1 MYLNDEE
8 SMIPKGLLDQPYD
21 KPEDHYFNEVTAS
34 NPNSNMLSYGIP
46 CYIAVF
52 PQPTER
58 QINYSQ
64 FSGGS
69 SYFPPET
76 PYVYPPGNEYV
87 IPNQR
92 DVRTL
97 NNPQCNRSYQGVDY
111 SWWNHGRQNHLP
123 YIPNTNVD
131 MRHPNMQ
138 RNIGM
143 AERFYEQQNIHEH
156 PYDYQRDMGYKAHF
170 SYENNYINTA
180 CPQVPFPKNFCRN
193 QNKYRREFQ
202 QTQEVPIYLK
212 NMFFHDMHTTT
223 NVSHGNNSPSFTISK
238 PEEANRNTTDHEQL
252 MTYLTINNMK
262 YKSNDLNT
270 FKKIALDGCLQLEKL
285 LATNNDKISAKN
297 LEELCRSVKSQLSH
311 SINTFQ
317 TELILREL
325 ILGFLHICNSWICIS
340 SIITMNKSQNIIPFE
355 SNLQTLLVDFENWQN
370 TSKTLLEKLLI
381 AVQEISLD
389 HEQYIKDVYRGTVTS
404 KGIKEPEK
412 NHNDIDDYKTDII
425 NRDFKQ
431 KRQNI
436 ATVPTFSNNNE
447 SFNLKQVQSSPADN
461 SILFKYSEKDD
472 ISCTSNSF
480 VLSEEYSNNYQNINC
495 QLNQNKNHD
504 SFAMKQK
511 PFCHSQ
517 GIFSCISSDNMT
529 TENNTVENNI
539 EYEVNKITQTEK
551 KVTTY
556 PLFQKNIC
564 SSKLDASGCSINKH
578 FTIALEKGF
587 SFETENI
594 SALQHEVPSSLNSIN
609 ENNNLKND
617 NIIKNKLTIQDEN
630 KYDEEEEHEYKNK
643 SNNEVN
649 QNCQVTHD
657 RYNPKYN
664 RKKSLKNRICNFS
677 KNYSKPAENNIYAE
691 QIINIKTYSK
701 SKLQDVFSAIQGADL
716 EKFVTQRISD
726 NDITKIRQSIT
737 YPLFS
742 ISYSVNKDCYQNL
755 NDVLDD
761 LYKLFFK
768 AKCENKGNITLL
780 TVANRLELKLIN
792 MMFEEIGI
800 C

>member
-1 MYLNDEE
+1 MFLNDEE

-21 KPEDHYFNEVTAS
+21 KPEEHYFNEVTTS
-34 NPNSNMLSYGIP
+34 TPNANMLTYGIP

-64 FSGGS
+64 FNGGS

-76 PYVYPPGNEYV
+76 PYVYPPGNEFM

-92 DVRTL
+92 DMRPL

-111 SWWNHGRQNHLP
+111 SWWSHNRQNHLP
-123 YIPNTNVD
+123 YIPNTNVE
-131 MRHPNMQ
+131 MRPTNMQ
-138 RNIGM
+138 RNMGM

-156 PYDYQRDMGYKAHF
+156 PYEYQRDMGYKAHY
-170 SYENNYINTA
+170 SYDNNYLTNTA
-180 CPQVPFPKNFCRN
+180 CPQLPFPKNFCRN

-212 NMFFHDMHTTT
+212 NMYIHDIHTTT
-223 NVSHGNNSPSFTISK
+223 NGNHGSNSASITISK
-238 PEEANRNTTDHEQL
+238 PEEPNKSTTDHEQL
-252 MTYLTINNMK
+252 MSYLTINNLK

-270 FKKIALDGCLQLEKL
+270 FKKIALDGCLLLEKL
-285 LATNNDKISAKN
+285 LASNNDKNSAKN

-311 SINTFQ
+311 SMNTFQ

-340 SIITMNKSQNIIPFE
+340 SIITMKQSQNIIPYE

-370 TSKTLLEKLLI
+370 TSKTLLEKLLV

-389 HEQYIKDVYRGTVTS
+389 HEQFIKDIYRGTVTS
-404 KGIKEPEK
+404 KGNKEPEK
-412 NHNDIDDYKTDII
+412 NHNDIDEYKTEI
-425 NRDFKQ
+425 NNKDFKQ
-431 KRQNI
+431 KRQNVS
-436 ATVPTFSNNNE
+436 TGPNFTNNNNE
-447 SFNLKQVQSSPADN
+447 SLNSKQNQLSLADN
-461 SILFKYSEKDD
+461 SSVFKYGEKDE
-472 ISCTSNSF
+472 ISNSF
-480 VLSEEYSNNYQNINC
+480 IVSEEYSNNHQNLNC
-495 QLNQNKNHD
+495 TLNQNKNHD
-504 SFAMKQK
+504 TSATKQK
-511 PFCHSQ
+511 TLCHSQ
-517 GIFSCISSDNMT
+517 GIFPCISPDISI
-529 TENNTVENNI
+529 ENNTVENNM
-539 EYEVNKITQTEK
+539 EYDVNKITQSER
-551 KVTTY
+551 KVTAF
-556 PLFQKNIC
+556 PLFQKNI
-564 SSKLDASGCSINKH
+564 SSKLDTPGCLVNRH
-578 FTIALEKGF
+578 NFTFALEKGF

-594 SALQHEVPSSLNSIN
+594 SNLQPEVPSSLNSIN

-617 NIIKNKLTIQDEN
+617 NILKNKLTSQEEN
-630 KYDEEEEHEYKNK
+630 KYDDEEEHEYKNRT
-643 SNNEVN
+643 NNEVN

-677 KNYSKPAENNIYAE
+677 KNYSKPSENNIYAE

-726 NDITKIRQSIT
+726 NDVSSI
-737 YPLFS
+737 F
-742 ISYSVNKDCYQNL
+742 QN
-755 NDVLDD
+755 NCMIIV
-761 LYKLFFK
+761 F
-768 AKCENKGNITLL
+768 
-780 TVANRLELKLIN
+780 
-792 MMFEEIGI
+792 
-800 C
+800 